1 MKFKEFISEAMIR
14 KLDNVVYDF
23 HWDEKRQGFYTT
35 VGDKEI
41 EFFKANGPFD
51 RSGAQEKAQKLM
63 IKLYSDAVMKK
74 RKEDDYKYQYEK
86 PLSKLEQEFVELD
99 KKMIK
104 MKMTDQE
111 LKRWEQ
117 LAHSG
122 IIRRSVTDRSHQ
134 AYK

>member
-1 MKFKEFISEAMIR
+1 MKFKEFISEAMVR

-41 EFFKANGPFD
+41 EFFKANSKFD
-51 RSGAQEKAQKLM
+51 RSGAQEQAQRLM
-63 IKLYSDAVMKK
+63 IKLYSDAVTKK
-74 RKEDDYKYQYEK
+74 RKEDDHKYQYEK